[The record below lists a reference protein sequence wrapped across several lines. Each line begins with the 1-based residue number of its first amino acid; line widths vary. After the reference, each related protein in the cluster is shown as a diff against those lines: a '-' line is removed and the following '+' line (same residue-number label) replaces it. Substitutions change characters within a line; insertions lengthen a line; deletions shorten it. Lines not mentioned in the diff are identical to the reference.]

1 MKEVA
6 IISKNDLT
14 KAEGNVLNENQLQF
28 ILAKTPKSQIKSRPA
43 KGGGVWNYVSGSY
56 VKKVLNLMFG
66 WDWDFQIIEQIAN
79 IEFGEIVV
87 KGRLTVRS
95 GGKTIIKEQFGNKE
109 IMFKKGTKIPLSFGN
124 DLKAAATDALKK
136 CANDLGIAQDVY
148 APQEFKEV
156 EVKEAITRDI
166 AIELIQCKDKEEI
179 TTLWQSLKEY
189 EQVKYKKLFDRY
201 EL

>member
-66 WDWDFQIIEQIAN
+66 WDWDFQVLEQIAN
-79 IEFGEIVV
+79 VDLGEIVV

-95 GGKTIIKEQFGNKE
+95 GGKTIVKEQFGNKE
-109 IMFKKGTKIPLSFGN
+109 IVFKKGTKTPLSFGN

-166 AIELIQCKDKEEI
+166 ALELIQCKDKEEI
-179 TTLWQSLKEY
+179 TVLWKSLKES
-189 EQVKYKKLFDRY
+189 EQVKYKLLFDRY